1 MPRTANSTDVSP
13 PPAAGQEFLRLRG
26 VRVHNLRNVDVDIPH
41 NQLVVMTGPS
51 GSGKSSLAFDTIYA
65 EGQRQYIESLSTYAR
80 QFLDQLE
87 RPDVDL
93 VQGLEPTIAIDQH
106 AGAHNPRS
114 TVGTV
119 TEIYDHLR
127 LLMARL
133 GTPRCPACGAAISQ
147 QFPEQ
152 ILEELLRLG
161 EGTKAMLLAPL
172 VRGRRGQ
179 HQDVL
184 DEIRK
189 AGFVRARVDG
199 QVYDIEQVPP
209 LARQKNHTIEAVVD
223 RVVIRE
229 DARGRLAESLDL
241 ALKHGQGLVV
251 CCFQNS
257 QGKWADRL
265 FNTRFACPDC
275 GGGFQELEPRTF
287 SFNSPYG
294 ACPACQGLGT
304 LERFDP
310 QAVLPEPGR
319 SLATGAVAPWRRQG
333 RLPKLE
339 RGHRDA
345 AIAFVEA
352 AGATADTPIDELP
365 RKLREQLIEGDGR
378 NFPGLLVMLEEEY
391 QAAADDDETIARLD
405 AYRKHLICSECE
417 GSRLRPEARAV
428 TFAGKAIHEITALP
442 ISEAVAFFAQAHH
455 TWTGRRA
462 SSPGEQ
468 ADAAAAT
475 ATTGGASPTAPAGAL
490 AEEIARRILPEILGR
505 LQFLEQV
512 GLGYLSLDRGM
523 QTLSGGE
530 SQRVRLA
537 TGIGSGLVGVCYVLD
552 EPSLGLHPT
561 DTARLL
567 TALRKLQQL
576 GNTLL
581 VVEHDEAIMRA
592 ADYLIDL
599 GPGAGRNGGRIV
611 AQGTPDEVAQVADS
625 LTGQYLAGSLA
636 IEVPTTR
643 RQPQSG
649 RTLRLTGASG
659 HNLKNVT
666 LELPLGLL
674 VCVTGVS
681 GSGKSTLLNDTLA
694 PAVAAALALVTPDGA
709 APFDRLEGVQQI
721 DKLIRIDQS
730 PIGRT
735 PRSNPATYTGA
746 FDEIRQVFA
755 ETKEARIRG
764 FKPSRFSFN
773 VAGGRCEDC
782 GGHGVKR
789 LEMNF
794 LPDLYVRCETCQG
807 RRFNRQT
814 LEVQYRGHTIAD
826 VLELTVDEAVD
837 LFAHHGPIHRPLVS
851 LQEVGLGY
859 VALGQASSTLSGGEA
874 QRVKLAA
881 ELARVATGNTLYLLD
896 EPTSGLHLDDVRR
909 LIDVLERL
917 VERGNTVVVIEHHLD
932 VIKRADWVVDLGPD
946 GGEAGGR
953 IVAAGPPEKIAATPG
968 SRTGEALQAMLP
980 GQ

>member
-1 MPRTANSTDVSP
+1 MPRTAYSTDVSAAQP
-13 PPAAGQEFLRLRG
+13 AGQEYLRLRG

-41 NQLVVMTGPS
+41 NQLVVITGPS

-93 VQGLEPTIAIDQH
+93 VEGLEPTIAIDQH

-133 GTPRCPACGAAISQ
+133 GTPRCPGCGAAISQ

-179 HQDVL
+179 HQEVL

-209 LARQKNHTIEAVVD
+209 LAKQKNHTIEAVVD

-229 DARGRLAESLDL
+229 DARGRVAESLDL
-241 ALKHGQGLVV
+241 ALKHGQGLLV
-251 CCFQNS
+251 CCFQNR
-257 QGKWADRL
+257 QGQWEDRL
-265 FNTRFACPDC
+265 FNTRFACPEC
-275 GGGFQELEPRTF
+275 GSGFQELEPRTF

-304 LERFDP
+304 LEQFDP
-310 QAVLPEPGR
+310 QAVLPEASR
-319 SLATGAVAPWRRQG
+319 SLVSGAVAPWRRQG

-339 RGHRDA
+339 RSHRDA
-345 AIAFVEA
+345 AIAFIEA
-352 AGATADTPIDELP
+352 AGASADTPIDQLP

-378 NFPGLLVMLEEEY
+378 GFPGLLAMLEEEY
-391 QAAADDDETIARLD
+391 QAAADDDETINRLA
-405 AYRKHLICSECE
+405 AYRRHLVCSECE

-428 TFAGKAIHEITALP
+428 TFAGKAIHEITAMP
-442 ISEAVAFFAQAHH
+442 ISEAVKFFAQALQN
-455 TWTGRRA
+455 WTGRQA
-462 SSPGEQ
+462 SASDGSTE
-468 ADAAAAT
+468 AELA
-475 ATTGGASPTAPAGAL
+475 TGGAAPAAPAGAL

-567 TALRKLQQL
+567 SALRKLQQL

-592 ADYLIDL
+592 ADHLIDL
-599 GPGAGRNGGRIV
+599 GPGAGRNGGHIV
-611 AQGTPDEVAQVADS
+611 ARGTPDEVARVPES
-625 LTGQYLAGSLA
+625 LTGQYLSGRLA

-643 RQPQSG
+643 RQPQSD
-649 RTLRLTGASG
+649 RWLRLTGARG

-694 PAVAAALALVTPDGA
+694 PAVAAALGLATGDGP
-709 APFDRLEGVQQI
+709 APFDRLEGVEQI

-773 VAGGRCEDC
+773 VPGGRCEDC

-881 ELARVATGNTLYLLD
+881 ELARIATGNTLYLLD

-909 LIDVLERL
+909 LILVLERL

-953 IVAAGPPEKIAATPG
+953 IVAAGPPEQIAATAG
-968 SRTGEALQAMLP
+968 SRTGEALRPMLARK
-980 GQ
+980 

>member
-1 MPRTANSTDVSP
+1 MPRATNSPGAATAP
-13 PPAAGQEFLRLRG
+13 PCEPGQECLRLRG
-26 VRVHNLRNVDVDIPH
+26 VRVHNLRHVDVDIPH
-41 NQLVVMTGPS
+41 NQLVVITGPS

-87 RPDVDL
+87 RPDIDL
-93 VQGLEPTIAIDQH
+93 VEGLEPTIAIDQR
-106 AGAHNPRS
+106 AGSHNPRS

-133 GTPRCPACGAAISQ
+133 GTPRCPACGAVISQ

-152 ILEELLRLG
+152 ILQELLRLG

-184 DEIRK
+184 DAIRK

-199 QVYDIEQVPP
+199 QVYDIEQVPE

-223 RVVIRE
+223 RIVIRD

-241 ALKHGQGLVV
+241 ALQHGSGLVI
-251 CCFQNS
+251 CCFQNAE
-257 QGKWADRL
+257 GDWEDRL

-294 ACPACQGLGT
+294 ACPACEGLGT
-304 LERFDP
+304 VDRFDP
-310 QAVLPEPGR
+310 QAVTPDADR
-319 SLATGAVAPWRRQG
+319 SLAAGAVAPWRRQG
-333 RLPKLE
+333 RLSKLE
-339 RGHRDA
+339 RTHRDQA
-345 AIAFVEA
+345 TAFVEA
-352 AGATADTPIDELP
+352 AGADADTPIGQLP
-365 RKLREQLIEGDGR
+365 GKLREQLLRGDGR
-378 NFPGLLVMLEEEY
+378 TFPGLLAMLEEEY
-391 QAAADDDETIARLD
+391 QAASGDEDAVARFEP
-405 AYRKHLICSECE
+405 YRRHLVCSACD

-428 TFAGKAIHEITALP
+428 TFTGKAIHEITALP
-442 ISEAVAFFAQAHH
+442 VSEAVRFFAQAME
-455 TWTGRRA
+455 TWTGRPAEGIAR
-462 SSPGEQ
+462 E
-468 ADAAAAT
+468 AAVQGTGSAPPAA
-475 ATTGGASPTAPAGAL
+475 PVGAL
-490 AEEIARRILPEILGR
+490 SEEIARRILPEILGR
-505 LQFLEQV
+505 LQFLDQV

-561 DTARLL
+561 DNARLL
-567 TALRKLQQL
+567 AALRRLQQL

-592 ADYLIDL
+592 ADHLIDL

-611 AQGTPDEVAQVADS
+611 AQGTPDEVAQVESS
-625 LTGQYLAGSLA
+625 LTGQYLSGRLA
-636 IEVPTTR
+636 IEVPDSR
-643 RQPQSG
+643 RKPQ
-649 RTLRLTGASG
+649 RDRMLRLSGAKG

-666 LELPLGLL
+666 LELPLGLF

-694 PAVAAALALVTPDGA
+694 RAVAAALGLATGGEP
-709 APFDRLEGVQQI
+709 APYGRLEGAEQI

-746 FDEIRQVFA
+746 FDEIRRVFA
-755 ETKEARIRG
+755 GTKEARIRG

-782 GGHGVKR
+782 AGHGLKK

-794 LPDLYVRCETCQG
+794 LPDLYVPCESCQG
-807 RRFNRQT
+807 QRFNRQT
-814 LEVQYRGHTIAD
+814 LEIQYRGHTIAD
-826 VLELTVDEAVD
+826 VLGLTVEEAVE
-837 LFAHHGPIHRPLVS
+837 FFEHHPAIHRPLLS

-859 VALGQASSTLSGGEA
+859 VTLGQASNTLSGGEA

-909 LIDVLERL
+909 LIAVLERL

-953 IVAAGPPEKIAATPG
+953 IVAAGPPEKIAATAA
-968 SRTGEALQAMLP
+968 SRTGEALRGIVDQ
-980 GQ
+980 QR